1 MSATAH
7 LVAMPA
13 ADRTTDDTD
22 RPPEP
27 SHTDGALALQITR
40 SEPDQ
45 DLASE
50 RTMTRQPP
58 LRLVRRSDDNGDD
71 EDLPDVQVWAVR
83 LVQAVAEVVAGD
95 RPIGQL
101 VRWTDGTVYAEL
113 NRRVRLLGLTTTASA
128 RTTSERAAIRS
139 IHVTTP
145 APRTAEVA
153 AHIHHNNRSRA
164 LALRLEI
171 HRNRWICTAL
181 TLG

>member
-7 LVAMPA
+7 LVAMPG
-13 ADRTTDDTD
+13 TDATD
-22 RPPEP
+22 HPPETP
-27 SHTDGALALQITR
+27 ITDGALALQLSS
-40 SEPDQ
+40 SEPPD
-45 DLASE
+45 DRTASE
-50 RTMTRQPP
+50 RAIPRQPP
-58 LRLVRRSDDNGDD
+58 LRLVRRTDETEDDD
-71 EDLPDVQVWAVR
+71 DLPDVQVWAVR

-113 NRRVRLLGLTTTASA
+113 NRRVRLLGLTTTATT
-128 RTTSERAAIRS
+128 RTTNERAHIRS

>member
-1 MSATAH
+1 
-7 LVAMPA
+7 
-13 ADRTTDDTD
+13 
-22 RPPEP
+22 
-27 SHTDGALALQITR
+27 
-40 SEPDQ
+40 
-45 DLASE
+45 
-50 RTMTRQPP
+50 MTRQPP
-58 LRLVRRSDDNGDD
+58 LRLVRRIDDTIDD
-71 EDLPDVQVWAVR
+71 EQLPDVQVWAIR
-83 LVQAVAEVVAGD
+83 LVQAIAEVVAGD

-113 NRRVRLLGLTTTASA
+113 NRRVRLLGLTTTATA
-128 RTTSERAAIRS
+128 RTTSERAHIRS

-153 AHIHHNNRSRA
+153 AHIHHDNRSRA